1 MARRARWLVALG
13 VGAVVLAAVAPAAA
27 KDYRLH
33 IGDAMPD
40 LELPRLEG
48 GRLRLGSLRGRLLV
62 VSFYSPYCEPCER
75 ELPVLRRLVAR
86 VARDTGA
93 AIVTAIIVTEGRPA
107 ADLVKQHAAARWLLD
122 EKERARAAFDP
133 RTLPCTFLV
142 DQKGTVRH
150 INRGFGA
157 GYEQRVEKWLRGM
170 AAAKG
175 R

>member
-1 MARRARWLVALG
+1 MKTRTPWLPLLAF
-13 VGAVVLAAVAPAAA
+13 AVLLAAPPASA

-48 GRLRLGSLRGRLLV
+48 GRLRLASLRGKLV
-62 VSFYSPYCEPCER
+62 ALSFYSSYCEPCER
-75 ELPVLRRLVAR
+75 ELPVLKR
-86 VARDTGA
+86 VVERVGRDTRVP
-93 AIVTAIIVTEGRPA
+93 IVAVIIVTEGRPA
-107 ADLVKQHAAARWLLD
+107 AELLKQHAATRWLLD
-122 EKERARAAFDP
+122 EKDRARTAFDP

-142 DQKGTVRH
+142 DEKGTVRH

-157 GYEQRVEKWLRGM
+157 GYEARVEKWLRGM
-170 AAAKG
+170 ATAKG

>member
-1 MARRARWLVALG
+1 MTTRARWTLVLGIGAAL
-13 VGAVVLAAVAPAAA
+13 LTAATPAAA

-48 GRLRLGSLRGRLLV
+48 GRLRLHSLRGSLVV

-75 ELPVLRRLVAR
+75 ELPVLKRVVER
-86 VARDTGA
+86 VARDTRA
-93 AIVTAIIVTEGRPA
+93 AIVTVIIVTEGRPA
-107 ADLVKQHAAARWLLD
+107 AELVKQHAAARWLVD
-122 EKERARAAFDP
+122 EKDRARSAFDP
-133 RTLPCTFLV
+133 RTLPCTFLI

-150 INRGFGA
+150 INRGFGS
-157 GYEQRVEKWLRGM
+157 GYEQRVEKWLRAM